1 MGRPALA
8 LGTFGALRFYRTDNG
23 WRIRTLVRDFDGVT
37 RHIERRG
44 RTRSAAE
51 QALKKALR
59 DRTHSR
65 ANDKITAFTKV
76 RVLGELWF
84 TELSGSGPSPNTIQL
99 YRDRLD
105 RQVIPSLGGLYV
117 HELTTSVVDR
127 HLRAVVSTHGVG
139 TAKTVRSVLSG
150 MCALAV
156 RHDALTVN
164 PVREIRL
171 TSPKAKVAPRALTI
185 AEARQL
191 LAWVTYDHYA
201 VEHDVPDLLA
211 FLVATGCRIG
221 EALGLTWDRVDLDHG
236 TVVIDRQAIRIKGQ
250 GLCLM
255 PTKTDAGTRSLALPS
270 WSLDMLKRRQI
281 LNMSSARVGSVD
293 ISPVFPAIRTGGIRD
308 PRNTARDVRRSL
320 EATGFGWASAHV
332 IGRKSLATWM
342 DQSGLSARAAADQL
356 GHRRVSVTTDT
367 YFGRKIANTGAAE
380 LLEIIGE

>member
-1 MGRPALA
+1 
-8 LGTFGALRFYRTDNG
+8 
-23 WRIRTLVRDFDGVT
+23 
-37 RHIERRG
+37 
-44 RTRSAAE
+44 
-51 QALKKALR
+51 
-59 DRTHSR
+59 
-65 ANDKITAFTKV
+65 
-76 RVLGELWF
+76 
-84 TELSGSGPSPNTIQL
+84 
-99 YRDRLD
+99 
-105 RQVIPSLGGLYV
+105 VIPSLGDLYV
-117 HELTTSVVDR
+117 HDLTTSVVDR
-127 HLRAVVSTHGVG
+127 HLRAVVSTHAPRYRQDGAIRAFRNV
-139 TAKTVRSVLSG
+139 
-150 MCALAV
+150 ALAV

-171 TSPKAKVAPRALTI
+171 TAPKPKDAPRALTI
-185 AEARQL
+185 AEVRQL
-191 LAWVTYDHYA
+191 RAWVTYDHYA

-250 GLCLM
+250 GLRLM
-255 PTKTDAGTRSLALPS
+255 PTKTDAGTRALALPS

-281 LNMSSARVGSVD
+281 LNVSSERVGSVD
-293 ISPVFPAIRTGGIRD
+293 TSPVFPAIRTGGIRD

-320 EATGFGWASAHV
+320 EATGFRWASAHV

-380 LLEIIGE
+380 LLEVIGESRSLL

>member
-8 LGTFGALRFYRTDNG
+8 LGTFGVLRFYRTHNG
-23 WRIRTLVRDFDGVT
+23 WRVRTLVRDFDGVT

-44 RTRSAAE
+44 RTRNAAE

-59 DRTHSR
+59 DRAHSA
-65 ANDKITAFTKV
+65 ANDEITAFTKV
-76 RVLGELWF
+76 RILGELWF
-84 TELSGSGPSPNTIQL
+84 TELGGNGLSPNTIQL

-127 HLRAVVSTHGVG
+127 HLRAVVSTHGAG
-139 TAKTVRSVLSG
+139 TAKAVRSVLSG
-150 MCALAV
+150 ICAVAV

-171 TSPKAKVAPRALTI
+171 TAPKPKDAPRALTI

-201 VEHDVPDLLA
+201 VDHDVPDLLA

-236 TVVIDRQAIRIKGQ
+236 TVVVDRQAIRIKGQ

-255 PTKTDAGTRSLALPS
+255 PTKTDAGTRALALPS

-281 LNMSSARVGSVD
+281 LNVSSERVGSVGT
-293 ISPVFPAIRTGGIRD
+293 SPVFSAIRAGGLRD